1 MATSIVIHLDNKND
15 IQSIDVV
22 NERLESVKIDSVQLI
37 LYLLKAVEI
46 ASSDHLDKFKQ
57 LMQRKD

>member
-22 NERLESVKIDSVQLI
+22 NERLDSVEMDSVQLI

-46 ASSDHLDKFKQ
+46 ASDNHLDKFKQ